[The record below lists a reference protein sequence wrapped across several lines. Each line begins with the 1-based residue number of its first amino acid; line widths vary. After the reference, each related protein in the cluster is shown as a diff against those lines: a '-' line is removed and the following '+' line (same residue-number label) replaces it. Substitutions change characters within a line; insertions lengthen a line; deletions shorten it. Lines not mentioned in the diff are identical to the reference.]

1 MVLFPQNYKKGIEV
15 SRDNAGVKPAK
26 SGSRAKG
33 RITLNDVA
41 KTVGVSAITISRALN
56 DPDKVKPVLR
66 ARIEKAVAELNY
78 VPNRAARSLAAG
90 STQTLA
96 VVIPTISNTVF
107 SNVLKGIYDQ
117 TIEHNYEVL
126 FANTYYSLQNEEK
139 VISKLLAQYPD
150 GIITTGLDMTERS
163 KELLQAA
170 NIPLVQIMEVGAG
183 EVLDMN
189 VGFSHFDAG
198 ASMAEYLLAQGYRN
212 IGFLGAQM
220 DFRSQ
225 RRMQGFLSKLADA
238 NLETDKYLMTT
249 TIPSSVKLGGHMI
262 ADLLSEHPQVDAV
275 FCNNDDLAYGAIFEC
290 QRRKLRIPEQIAI
303 AGFNDLDA
311 SASINPSLTTIRTPL
326 YEIGNRAT
334 ELLINTLKRRPNL
347 SKTLDLG
354 FELIARDSA

>member
-1 MVLFPQNYKKGIEV
+1 MIRNNTGDRLGKN
-15 SRDNAGVKPAK
+15 
-26 SGSRAKG
+26 GSRSKG
-33 RITLNDVA
+33 RVTLSDVA
-41 KTVGVSAITISRALN
+41 KVVGVSAITVSRALN
-56 DPDKVKPVLR
+56 DPEKVNPKLR
-66 ARIEKAVAELNY
+66 VRIEQAISELNY
-78 VPNRAARSLAAG
+78 VPNRAARSLATS

-117 TIEHNYEVL
+117 TTGHNYEVL

-139 VISKLLAQYPD
+139 VIAKLLAQHPD
-150 GIITTGLDMTERS
+150 GIITTGLDITERS
-163 KELLQAA
+163 KSMLLSA
-170 NIPLVQIMEVGAG
+170 NIPLVQIMEVGTG
-183 EVLDMN
+183 EVIDMS

-198 ASMAEYLLAQGYRN
+198 ASMAQYLIGQGYRN
-212 IGFLGAQM
+212 IGFIGAQM

-225 RRMQGFLSKLADA
+225 RRMQGFISKLAA
-238 NLETDKYLMTT
+238 SGLETDKYILTT
-249 TIPSSVKLGGHMI
+249 TTPSDVKLGGQLL
-262 ADLLSEHPQVDAV
+262 ADLLANQPDVDAI

-326 YEIGNRAT
+326 YEIGSSAAA
-334 ELLINTLKRRPNL
+334 LLINTLKGRPNM

-354 FELIARDSA
+354 FELITRDSA